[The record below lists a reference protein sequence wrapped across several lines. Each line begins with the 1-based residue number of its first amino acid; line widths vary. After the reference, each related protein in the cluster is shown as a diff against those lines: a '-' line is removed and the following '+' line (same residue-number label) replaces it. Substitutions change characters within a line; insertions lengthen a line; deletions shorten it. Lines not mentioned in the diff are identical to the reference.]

1 MLLDALT
8 TRCDALGPDAR
19 YCLARFVLRFG
30 YRESEGL
37 STKEMAQSFGV
48 SEPVMSAS
56 LKALVAVGALISR
69 SELTGK
75 KGRAGRFYRV
85 SKEWVKG
92 DSDSCSST
100 LESASCHL
108 AVIAELLQHPRV
120 IIERPPIDY
129 PPEAE
134 SENVQQ
140 ERARVRGRAARRTR
154 QVGRLSNVNRLIM
167 AVLLCRADRLG
178 VVRTLGHSELSKL
191 TGLTSE
197 RLSNRV
203 KTLLTGGLIRAH
215 VPGTTSSAL
224 FGPTKSFYFLNLGH
238 PGLVGPRQVVTSIV
252 WPQPWEGEVIEGE
265 AGARFRKKAAS
276 SDRFLSFFHDRH
288 QQAVSRV
295 FQVRIDE
302 YASCFLSTCWSS
314 LCDKPHRR
322 NADLMDRIR
331 EDFNPPRSTTEAS
344 ADVFPDEGEV
354 QQLLKSLY
362 VTALQ
367 KARRVQAAMQSVVGL
382 DFELMDHQILPSPVV
397 LSLGHPIFPFVSVL
411 SASCAVSNKGASYVV
426 DLNMPPPVLFSTEQ
440 EISVEDRY
448 CYGLLTPP
456 EGRLNVT
463 VDRGEVRIERW

>member
-1 MLLDALT
+1 
-8 TRCDALGPDAR
+8 
-19 YCLARFVLRFG
+19 
-30 YRESEGL
+30 
-37 STKEMAQSFGV
+37 
-48 SEPVMSAS
+48 MSAS